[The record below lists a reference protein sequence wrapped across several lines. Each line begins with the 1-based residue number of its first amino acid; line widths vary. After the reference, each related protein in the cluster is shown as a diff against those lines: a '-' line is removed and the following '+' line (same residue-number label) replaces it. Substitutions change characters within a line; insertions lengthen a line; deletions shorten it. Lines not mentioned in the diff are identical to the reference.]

1 MTSWPANDLYWGWF
15 AARGGPGAEPSEGG
29 EAGAEPLEGG
39 EAGAGPL
46 EGGEAKAETY
56 TGSDP
61 AVAGMVAEIVAEME
75 ASLGEKVAVS
85 DWDLKGGN
93 AFVKETSLGD
103 FATDAIYWQVSQAVQ
118 SAPDA
123 AIING
128 GALRKSIKAGEIRL
142 RDIYDVIPF
151 GNQLCTIEVTGAQLL
166 EALEAATYAVP
177 EPKGA
182 FPQVSQ
188 IKFTLDTTVPYQ
200 TGDRYPDSV
209 YYAPA
214 APGSRVTITE
224 VGGKAF
230 DPEAV
235 YTIATIDFVAS
246 GGDTYYCFA
255 QAGAKTKTYVGYLDF
270 DALANYMKTGLE
282 GTIPEIYAEPQ
293 GRITVIETARQTPA
307 DHSRPRDTSAGE

>member
-1 MTSWPANDLYWGWF
+1 MQ
-15 AARGGPGAEPSEGG
+15 R
-29 EAGAEPLEGG
+29 
-39 EAGAGPL
+39 
-46 EGGEAKAETY
+46 
-56 TGSDP
+56 
-61 AVAGMVAEIVAEME
+61 
-75 ASLGEKVAVS
+75 EKVAVS
-85 DWDLKGGN
+85 DWDLNAGN
-93 AFVKETSLGD
+93 AFAKETSLGD

-123 AIING
+123 VIING

-166 EALEAATYAVP
+166 EALEAATYAAP

-293 GRITVIETARQTPA
+293 GRITIIETARQTPA
-307 DHSRPRDTSAGE
+307 DHSRPRDLISGVGHCLGSVTLLFELGLLDGKCVVLLRDLGLCRDARVVGGLVGFCLRDPGLSDLAHCVTDDQF